1 MQRSVVK
8 WYNPQM
14 GYGIVTVANGRL
26 VMVHAANL
34 AAETPSLRGGQEVT
48 LQEGPFIWGRNIT
61 VGFEV
66 RPAQ

>member
-1 MQRSVVK
+1 MQHGVVK

-14 GYGIVTVANGRL
+14 GYGIVSVANGRL

-34 AAETPSLRGGQEVT
+34 AAETLSLRGGQEVT
-48 LQEGPFIWGRNIT
+48 FQEGPFIWGKNKT
-61 VGFEV
+61 VGLEV

>member
-34 AAETPSLRGGQEVT
+34 AAELHLPHHHAERRRRGCVT
-48 LQEGPFIWGRNIT
+48 CK
-61 VGFEV
+61 
-66 RPAQ
+66 A